1 MQPDV
6 AHSHMVAD
14 LGYSAGRRIERRS
27 SSLPMNT
34 PLSAAAAALARSQA
48 QRATQQYQQAKT
60 LTVSPGQL
68 VILMYEGALRFLR
81 QAHQAVDAGQM
92 EMAHTSICRVQ
103 DILAELDAT
112 LDDKGGAVAVNLH
125 RVYDYCLRR
134 LITANV
140 AKDAAIIVEVIG
152 HIEPLLDVWREAVA
166 AVETTG
172 TSGLANGTPVHLAK
186 AG

>member
-1 MQPDV
+1 M
-6 AHSHMVAD
+6 S
-14 LGYSAGRRIERRS
+14 
-27 SSLPMNT
+27 T
-34 PLSAAAAALARSQA
+34 PLSTAAAALARAQA

-68 VILMYEGALRFLR
+68 VVLMYEGALRFLR
-81 QAHQAVDAGQM
+81 QAHQALDEHQV
-92 EMAHTSICRVQ
+92 ETAHTSICRAQ

-125 RVYDYCLRR
+125 RIYDYCLRR
-134 LITANV
+134 LVTANI
-140 AKDAAIIVEVIG
+140 AKDAALIAEVIG
-152 HIEPLLDVWREAVA
+152 HIEPLLDVWRTAVA

-172 TSGLANGTPVHLAK
+172 TSGMASGAPVLLTK